1 MHNLGRYI
9 DIHIKQKQK
18 PAFTGRET
26 TDATQNNWRNK
37 EQSWRQKDIAEWSNL
52 TVVFANDKV
61 SGEGE
66 HKLLDYIRKYGNSY
80 YTYCIYG
87 SDADL
92 IMLSMS
98 ALTTTAIKNIYVLRD
113 EYKSPNYLL
122 INIPN
127 FVRNLIKDV
136 KSNWTDKLDEK
147 RFINDC
153 IFSVSMVGMISCQL
167 IFARLEIMTTRY
179 RI

>member
-66 HKLLDYIRKYGNSY
+66 HKLLDYIRNMA
-80 YTYCIYG
+80 I
-87 SDADL
+87 L
-92 IMLSMS
+92 ITHIAYR
-98 ALTTTAIKNIYVLRD
+98 ALM
-113 EYKSPNYLL
+113 L
-122 INIPN
+122 INN
-127 FVRNLIKDV
+127 VVNV
-136 KSNWTDKLDEK
+136 
-147 RFINDC
+147 C
-153 IFSVSMVGMISCQL
+153 IDNNGYKKYLRTS
-167 IFARLEIMTTRY
+167 R
-179 RI
+179 